1 MMIKTAYISSTYKD
15 LKEHREAVYKALH
28 KIRYDVVCMEDYV
41 ATDERNVDKCC
52 AHASGCD
59 IYIGIF
65 ARRYGYIPA
74 GNNPSGLS
82 ITEMEYRA
90 ARASPQTKVRAFL
103 LEDDAPWPHEDLE
116 NQASQERLKA
126 LRAEIA
132 QISYGPFRTPP
143 ELVEQVLASVYTTEA
158 EARVGVGLDK
168 ICSLNQIPVKDSG
181 LAMIILGIQEAIQ
194 ETIRKSG
201 SAVQVNLGSGA
212 SWWSTRLYLVAAL
225 LEDYTTIQQIVF
237 LRSAPVDPP
246 STYYETRYLG
256 MCSPAEVRR
265 ALASHFRDVDRA
277 YRESVPDRV
286 FDAAIEVPSIV
297 RQWFTLKSSPCYL
310 VSFQIGCAIT
320 SNICLISPGR
330 SASGVGRISHSPSW
344 SEPSKMNLQRSKRRR
359 IKWSSKS
366 ATGSSHGSN
375 SLSTTPS
382 STACAA
388 PCPRC
393 GVVACA
399 ASPINSTRPRYQGAG
414 MNRALSGR

>member
-237 LRSAPVDPP
+237 LCYAPVDPP

-297 RQWFTLKSSPCYL
+297 SAFVTRVGSLAPGGEPEVKQWVAPHVIQQWRGFQSERIELANRRMDGALLDEIISKHAPYVAL
-310 VSFQIGCAIT
+310 VRNGKLEE
-320 SNICLISPGR
+320 LIDR
-330 SASGVGRISHSPSW
+330 A
-344 SEPSKMNLQRSKRRR
+344 KLATNLALRR
-359 IKWSSKS
+359 
-366 ATGSSHGSN
+366 H
-375 SLSTTPS
+375 
-382 STACAA
+382 
-388 PCPRC
+388 
-393 GVVACA
+393 
-399 ASPINSTRPRYQGAG
+399 
-414 MNRALSGR
+414 

>member
-212 SWWSTRLYLVAAL
+212 SWCSTRLYLVAAL

-237 LRSAPVDPP
+237 LCYAPVDPP

-297 RQWFTLKSSPCYL
+297 SAFVTRVGSLAPGGEPEVKQWVAPHVIQQWRGFQSERIELANRRMDGALLDEIISKHAPYVAL
-310 VSFQIGCAIT
+310 VRNGKLEE
-320 SNICLISPGR
+320 LIDR
-330 SASGVGRISHSPSW
+330 A
-344 SEPSKMNLQRSKRRR
+344 KLATNLALRR
-359 IKWSSKS
+359 
-366 ATGSSHGSN
+366 H
-375 SLSTTPS
+375 
-382 STACAA
+382 
-388 PCPRC
+388 
-393 GVVACA
+393 
-399 ASPINSTRPRYQGAG
+399 
-414 MNRALSGR
+414 